1 MGCGGSNDKG
11 SAKPRAGTK
20 KKKAGK
26 GSAKMAKGENREA
39 DKFWDDENPFQTA
52 DVENFGKLATSD
64 GYASVAVVKRS
75 INDKAIN
82 EYCFHVK
89 KCDETNFRIGLVKL
103 AFEEGSDEPDSED
116 EAPPGDWHVEKSWM
130 VNFGDGTKN
139 CQHWDSDDSDF
150 TEGDEQDFGGMSVRE
165 GDEIY
170 LTVDDGKVSYRIGEK
185 G

>member
-1 MGCGGSNDKG
+1 MIENFNLEIIVYKG
-11 SAKPRAGTK
+11 RKN
-20 KKKAGK
+20 KKAGK
-26 GSAKMAKGENREA
+26 GSQKMAKGENREA

-64 GYASVAVVKRS
+64 GFASKAFVKRS
-75 INDKAIN
+75 VNDRMAN
-82 EYCFHVK
+82 EFVFHVK
-89 KCDETNFRIGLVKL
+89 RADDTNFKIGVQKL